1 MFQELKNIF
10 MITIGSALL
19 ASGVVFFLYPANIMT
34 GGAPGLGLITHYLS
48 GLSVGKAMLA
58 INIPLLLIGKK
69 YLNFKF
75 ALRTVYAMVAT
86 SVIIDLLIHFFEAPK
101 IESLMLSTLFG
112 GAIIGAG
119 IGLVLKANASAGG
132 TTIIAKIIASK
143 TTLKPAS
150 VIMFIDALIVISVGF
165 IFNNFEGVLWSIVSI
180 YSSVKVIDK
189 IVTGVIPEKLVNIVT
204 EETNEICKAIQTEM
218 GRDGTILHGQ
228 NLSREHNK
236 NIIFV
241 VVNIRQLPKLKQVIL
256 SIDSEALMV
265 VMEATEMIGMSRKYL

>member
-1 MFQELKNIF
+1 MFQEIKKII
-10 MITIGSALL
+10 MITIGSILL

-58 INIPLLLIGKK
+58 INIPLLMIGNK
-69 YLNFKF
+69 YLDFKF
-75 ALRTVYAMVAT
+75 ALRTVYAMIAT
-86 SVIIDLLIHFFEAPK
+86 SVIIDLLIYFFEAPK
-101 IESLMLSTLFG
+101 IESLMLSTIFG

-143 TTLKPAS
+143 TNLKPAS
-150 VIMFIDALIVISVGF
+150 VILFIDALIVISVGF

-180 YSSVKVIDK
+180 YASVKVIDT

-204 EETNEICKAIQTEM
+204 DETSEICKAIQSDM
-218 GRDGTILHGQ
+218 GSDGTILQGQ
-228 NLSREHNK
+228 NFSRKHDK

-241 VVNIRQLPKLKQVIL
+241 VVNIRQLPKLKQIIS
-256 SIDSEALMV
+256 SIDSQALMV
-265 VMEATEMIGMSRKYL
+265 VMEASEMIGKSRQYI